1 MNKNGNNHYLEGINN
16 KIKKLDHKKEEYEVQ
31 LMEQNKFLEHSN
43 SAVQELKFKNDIL
56 HDQYNSLIRLLEKQ
70 GIIFEVNFRG
80 YRPHQWENLAI
91 VKGSNGYEI
100 QTKAGNVLMMLD
112 EDLLSII
119 QDINKRDFYSLI
131 VLRATDKAA
140 LLQLRFA

>member
-1 MNKNGNNHYLEGINN
+1 MNKNRNNHYLESINN
-16 KIKKLDHKKEEYEVQ
+16 KIKKLDHKKEEYEAQ

-43 SAVQELKFKNDIL
+43 SAIQELKFRNDIL
-56 HDQYNSLIRLLEKQ
+56 HDQYNSLTRLLEKQ
-70 GIIFEVNFRG
+70 GIIFEVNFSE

-100 QTKAGNVLMMLD
+100 KTKAGNVLMMLD
-112 EDLLSII
+112 EDLLGII

-131 VLRATDKAA
+131 VIRATDKTA
-140 LLQLRFA
+140 LVQLRFA